1 MSTADATLTKADT
14 VALWHAVQA
23 QSDLFRAT
31 RDLHRE
37 DGQFTAEQIEGE
49 RLRLLHSKRALRK
62 VNAIRKQQ
70 AMQVLQIENKPA
82 EGAGP

>member
-31 RDLHRE
+31 LDLHRE

-49 RLRLLHSKRALRK
+49 RLRLLHSKRALHK

-70 AMQVLQIENKPA
+70 AMQVLPAERKPA
-82 EGAGP
+82 GGAAP

>member
-37 DGQFTAEQIEGE
+37 NGQFTAEQIEGE

>member
-70 AMQVLQIENKPA
+70 AMQVLTA
-82 EGAGP
+82 EHKAAGGAAP

>member
-1 MSTADATLTKADT
+1 MPALICLDTETTGDAKEDRVIQLAFL
-14 VALWHAVQA
+14 VA
-23 QSDLFRAT
+23 
-31 RDLHRE
+31 E
-37 DGQFTAEQIEGE
+37 DGEA
-49 RLRLLHSKRALRK
+49 ALRK